1 MEPFE
6 GTKGE
11 YIGKGIS
18 TLKGGRAKVY
28 IYYLFQSHNMFSY

>member
-1 MEPFE
+1 MEPFG

-28 IYYLFQSHNMFSY
+28 IYYLLKSYIMCYY